1 MNFTTR
7 LLMPLAA
14 ISLIA
19 APALAQSFRIPT
31 SGTPAVEIAKQTGW
45 TERYD
50 EHGNLTLFA
59 DDMAGAILLRMITAA
74 PGEPMPSNA
83 EMAQVILTGAGAKP
97 YHKSEKTT
105 FAGVR
110 KLDEDWCEIRRIY
123 LKKAFRSKGNGKKL
137 FRAALGFA
145 EKNCSAVVLKTDS
158 TLTKAIDMYLKHGF
172 TFQKEETGYLYFEKK
187 FDQKPKIV

>member
-105 FAGVR
+105 FAGGPAEAFYSDLTIEGGPVVNIKVVVR
-110 KLDEDWCEIRRIY
+110 KHGERSIAVGVTMIPE
-123 LKKAFRSKGNGKKL
+123 ASSSFEMRSKEPSE
-137 FRAALGFA
+137 A
-145 EKNCSAVVLKTDS
+145 
-158 TLTKAIDMYLKHGF
+158 
-172 TFQKEETGYLYFEKK
+172 
-187 FDQKPKIV
+187 